1 MSNKRLLKELQKLII
16 QQRSK
21 PLLENDYLVEF
32 DEENLNIVFAIIKA
46 PYDSVYRHKFI
57 KLNFEIPSDYPFSPP
72 TVTFVNYDSVRIH
85 PNMYEDSKC
94 CSTILN
100 TWPSENEKWTSSMGI
115 ETILLT
121 FHSFLDNEPYRH
133 EPGDR
138 NDESYTTYVLFQSWY
153 SCLIRYL
160 ENSNSQPKL
169 FTTFISNYLLLNI
182 NVIITEL
189 NYLNQY
195 YTPNI
200 YETNCFY
207 IGFYT
212 VNYNIIIRK
221 LIEWYNFIDY
231 TENDNIIDS
240 SVNTDYK
247 CNICFDTKNEPK
259 EKYIKLSCN
268 HDFHTICLYKHT
280 KNNGSVCSLCR
291 TSINVPELLII
302 EEESCWIINPDTKR
316 RVKIGSRTYLRLID
330 ERKINVQPNVQP
342 Y

>member
-1 MSNKRLLKELQKLII
+1 MSNKRLLKELQRLII
-16 QQRSK
+16 QQRNK
-21 PLLENDYLVEF
+21 PLLENDYLVAF
-32 DEENLNIVFAIIKA
+32 DEENINTVFAIIKA

-57 KLNFEIPSDYPFSPP
+57 KLNFEIPPDYPFSPP
-72 TVTFVNYDSVRIH
+72 IVTFVNYDSVRIH

-133 EPGDR
+133 EPGGH
-138 NDESYTTYVLFQSWY
+138 NDESYTIYVLFQTWN

-160 ENSNSQPKL
+160 ENYNSQPEL

-182 NVIITEL
+182 NPIITEL
-189 NYLNQY
+189 NYLNEY
-195 YTPNI
+195 YIPDV

-212 VNYNIIIRK
+212 INYNIITRK

-231 TENDNIIDS
+231 KENIEQNDNGIDYS
-240 SVNTDYK
+240 TFINTDYK
-247 CNICFDTKNEPK
+247 CNICFDTKENK
-259 EKYIKLSCN
+259 KYIKLSCN
-268 HDFHTICLYKHT
+268 HNFHVSCLCQHI
-280 KNNGSVCSLCR
+280 KNNGNICSLCR
-291 TSINVPELLII
+291 TTINIQDSLII
-302 EEESCWIINPDTKR
+302 KNSEWIINPDTKR

-330 ERKINVQPNVQP
+330 EGIISIS
-342 Y
+342 